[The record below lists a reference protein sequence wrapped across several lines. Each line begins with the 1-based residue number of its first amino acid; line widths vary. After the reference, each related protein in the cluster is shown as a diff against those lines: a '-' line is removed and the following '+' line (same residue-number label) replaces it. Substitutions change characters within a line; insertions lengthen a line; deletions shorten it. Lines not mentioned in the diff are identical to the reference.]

1 MWVEVNLV
9 TFDPVSGHLSFST
22 NAPSLCLFTVSCPTE
37 APVLPIV
44 LGVVGGILFLGLL
57 ILIVIKALFT
67 MVVSE
72 GFFYLF

>member
-1 MWVEVNLV
+1 MNLV
-9 TFDPVSGHLSFST
+9 SFDPVSEHLSFST
-22 NAPSLCLFTVSCPTE
+22 NASSLCLFTVSCPTE

-57 ILIVIKALFT
+57 ILAIIKAFFT

-72 GFFYLF
+72 GSFSLGFYHD